1 MEAIPA
7 TPAFGRLLDGL
18 RDSLEELAEQT
29 CAHIYRDVES
39 YERITRE
46 ALRSAV
52 ARNLRTALNA
62 LQHELVPRP
71 ETLDDAAQTAHERY
85 QEGVPVEDIVRGF
98 RISISLINERFVDL
112 AVSLGLPAQLTV
124 RGSRVMWGV
133 GDAFTTRIITEY
145 HALEVDAALRN
156 AQRRIELVHR
166 LLAGDVPAE
175 AVKLG
180 IDPGRQYAALRAELP
195 AGAHAESVR
204 QRLEARGSR
213 GTHRALVVAEAGQYL
228 GIVVTRPEIEGVP
241 VGLGPFVSPDELPR
255 SDRTARQALKL
266 AQRLGRDGVQSVED
280 LGWRLAAVS
289 RPDVWQAYY
298 EQFLAP
304 VLEQGAFG
312 EEILATVRAWLANGH
327 SVQRT
332 AEALTVHVNTVR
344 YRLRRYED
352 LTLAALDDAD
362 DVVAI
367 TWALELGDP
376 SSYAL

>member
-1 MEAIPA
+1 MEPAPA

-18 RDSLEELAEQT
+18 QDSLEELAEQT
-29 CAHIYRDVES
+29 CAQIYRDVAS
-39 YERITRE
+39 YERITTE

-52 ARNLRTALNA
+52 ARNLRTALTA
-62 LQHELVPRP
+62 LQHERVPRP
-71 ETLDDAAQTAHERY
+71 ETLDDAAQTAFERY

-98 RISISLINERFVDL
+98 RISIALINERFVDL

-156 AQRRIELVHR
+156 AQRRTELVHR
-166 LLAGDVPAE
+166 LLAGEMPGE
-175 AVKLG
+175 AVLLG
-180 IDPGRQYAALRAELP
+180 IDPQAQYAALRADVP
-195 AGAHAESVR
+195 ADRNAEQFR
-204 QRLEARGSR
+204 QRLESRGSR
-213 GTHRALVVAEAGQYL
+213 GSRRALVVVEAGQCQ
-228 GIVVTRPEIEGVP
+228 GVVLTRPDIDGVP
-241 VGLGPFVSPDELPR
+241 VGLGPFVRPEELPR
-255 SDRTARQALKL
+255 SDRTAREALQL
-266 AQRLGRDGVQSVED
+266 AQRLGRDSVQSMED
-280 LGWRLAAVS
+280 LGWRLAAAS

-312 EEILATVRAWLANGH
+312 EEILATVRTWLTNGH

-376 SSYAL
+376 ASYAL